1 MKKVPVFLIDGFI
14 EAGKTQFILSTFRRD
29 EFYKRGKTLLLV
41 CEEGEV
47 EYNQEE
53 LDKYNV
59 EVEYL
64 KENQINPEELTKIY
78 SNHNALRIVM
88 EMNMM
93 WDLDKMV
100 FPDFFEVTQI
110 ITIIDGTTFPIY
122 FSNMRQKFI
131 DAIKMSD
138 VVAFTKLSSRE
149 TLQQFQTPL
158 KIANSQCLFC
168 LINEDCISTQEAF
181 DTPLP
186 YDLNKDSFTLTD
198 DEFGIF
204 YIDTFEHRESYKDKI
219 VTFNAWVVKSNKLK
233 KNEFIAGRK
242 VLTCCANDI
251 QLYGFL
257 VKDSLGLNLK
267 DDSWVNITAKIEIE
281 YNKDYEEEEIVLYP
295 INLKVIEPIKNQI
308 LDLR

>member
-47 EYNQEE
+47 EYTKEE

-64 KENQINPEELTKIY
+64 NENQINPEELTKIY
-78 SNHNALRIVM
+78 SKHKALRIVM

-110 ITIIDGTTFPIY
+110 ITLIDGTTFPIY
-122 FSNMRQKFI
+122 FANMRQKFI

-138 VVAFTKLSSRE
+138 VVAFTKLASRE
-149 TLQQFQTPL
+149 PLQQFQTAL

-168 LINEDCISTQEAF
+168 LIDEECKSTQEAF

-186 YDLNKDSFTLTD
+186 YDLKKDSFTLTD

-204 YIDTFEHRESYKDKI
+204 YIDTFDHREAYKDKI

-281 YNKDYEEEEIVLYP
+281 YNKDYDEEEIVLYP